1 MQRLYLVP
9 EMSTYL
15 DSMMVKR
22 KVCAICHVSTIL
34 SSADSAR
41 PGYLFTVTLQIPFA
55 SASGDSRSSRLKIT
69 LKLSKT
75 KSCRGVRRIIHME
88 KTSSIA
94 TLSRGTKTTMTM
106 TRILAVERGYSA
118 DRFSPS
124 TPGDG
129 GSQAPAG
136 VPAAITV

>member
-1 MQRLYLVP
+1 
-9 EMSTYL
+9 MSTYL

-22 KVCAICHVSTIL
+22 KSVPFVTCQPS
-34 SSADSAR
+34 SAR
-41 PGYLFTVTLQIPFA
+41 PIPRTQDISFTVTLRLPFA
-55 SASGDSRSSRLKIT
+55 SASGDSHLSRLKIT

-75 KSCRGVRRIIHME
+75 KSCRGVRLIIHME

-118 DRFSPS
+118 DRFSLS